1 MTKKRSRTKSRGGA
15 SDVVVA
21 HTKQVRAR
29 LIEQERLLRQALSP
43 VWGNGWIAKKAPPP
57 TPTVQLSLSPSV
69 RVGWSPEETCE
80 LTLLRYD
87 QISGAAL
94 LAPGATAGSTR
105 EVVIGLDFGTS
116 STKVVLADR
125 SLNAAYAVPFSDSI
139 GVSSYLLPSALVE
152 TNDGHYVLT
161 GNGVRYSDLKLAML
175 TSQGDAVMC
184 SRVCAFLALTIR
196 SARAWMYEAKREQ
209 YLRSDILWTL
219 AIGLPTDQA
228 SYEERRLHFE
238 QLAKVAWSLAG
249 RDGPLSVADALE
261 TWRQREHLD
270 LGDEL
275 EVRGMPELSAQ
286 IHGFV
291 SSSHFDARHPNIYL
305 LVDVGAGTLDAS
317 LFHVRKNRIGTVS
330 FGFFTDTVELLGAAN
345 LNRHRLTWWQSKL
358 KEAAGLEK
366 GIQREHT
373 ENVLSVLN
381 ELELLKLPTDFRGSY
396 PNTYDQYV
404 KGVEVRYDGGA
415 KSPDDEFFQRIRNQV
430 AGKVLYGAWKQG
442 LLSQAQVKDMPFFLC
457 GGGARHP
464 LYESLKSRLQKTPSC
479 TWLSAKPRDLALPS
493 NIIAPGV
500 AHGDYDRL
508 SVAYGLSQLI
518 PGAFERVAAL
528 KPIVSLYEK
537 TDHANQF
544 VDKSVC

>member
-1 MTKKRSRTKSRGGA
+1 LKKKNSNTKSWGSA
-15 SDVVVA
+15 SSVVA
-21 HTKQVRAR
+21 HSKQVRER
-29 LIEQERLLRQALSP
+29 HIEQERLLRQALSP
-43 VWGNGWIAKKAPPP
+43 VWGNGWIAKKAVPPPP
-57 TPTVQLSLSPSV
+57 TVLLALSPTVT
-69 RVGWSPEETCE
+69 VGWSPEETCE
-80 LTLLRYD
+80 LTLLKHD
-87 QISGAAL
+87 KVSGAAL
-94 LAPGATAGSTR
+94 SPPDATAGSTR
-105 EVVIGLDFGTS
+105 EVVMGLDFGTS

-125 SLNAAYAVPFSDSI
+125 SLNAVYAVLFSDSI

-161 GNGVRYSDLKLAML
+161 GNGMRYSDLKLAML
-175 TSQGDAVMC
+175 SSQGDSVMC

-196 SARAWMYEAKREQ
+196 SARGWMYEAKREQ

-219 AIGLPTDQA
+219 AIGLPTDQTA
-228 SYEERRLHFE
+228 YEKHRLHFE

-249 RDGPLSVADALE
+249 SDGHVRVGDALE
-261 TWRQREHLD
+261 AWRQREHLD
-270 LGDEL
+270 LDDEL

-291 SSSHFDARHPNIYL
+291 SSSHFDARQPNIYL

-317 LFHVRKNRIGTVS
+317 LFHVRKDSAGTVS
-330 FGFFTDTVELLGAAN
+330 FRFFTHTVEPLGAAN

-358 KEAAGLEK
+358 EEAAELEK
-366 GIQREHT
+366 GIRREHSA
-373 ENVLSVLN
+373 NVVSVLN

-415 KSPDDEFFQRIRNQV
+415 QSPDDDFILRIRNQV
-430 AGKVLYGAWKQG
+430 VGKVLYGAWKQQ
-442 LLSQAQVKDMPFFLC
+442 LLSQAQVKNMPFFLC

-479 TWLSAKPRDLALPS
+479 SWLSAKPRDLALPS
-493 NIIAPGV
+493 NISAPGV

-518 PGAFERVAAL
+518 PGSFERVAAL
-528 KPIVSLYEK
+528 KPIVSALEN
-537 TDHANQF
+537 TDRANLF